1 MKIYLNLRQTRT
13 TRTASPP
20 MYKDETGHGTEGQWN
35 ERVRLEKNA
44 AKRDRCFKAMAM
56 AMAMA
61 NEAKQKS

>member
-13 TRTASPP
+13 ARTASPP

-44 AKRDRCFKAMAM
+44 AKRDR
-56 AMAMA
+56 
-61 NEAKQKS
+61 NGNG